1 MMNATTAVSAAT
13 PVIIRPTGP
22 PRPFLCPLALQ
33 HLMTRHLLLA
43 QRQVRWPAYNDID
56 TTVTITGCDF
66 NRAILTV

>member
-1 MMNATTAVSAAT
+1 
-13 PVIIRPTGP
+13 
-22 PRPFLCPLALQ
+22 
-33 HLMTRHLLLA
+33 MTRHLLLA